1 MSFYNEVDKELH
13 KKKSELRNL
22 NIMKE
27 DKQNDNK
34 F

>member
-13 KKKSELRNL
+13 KKSELRNL